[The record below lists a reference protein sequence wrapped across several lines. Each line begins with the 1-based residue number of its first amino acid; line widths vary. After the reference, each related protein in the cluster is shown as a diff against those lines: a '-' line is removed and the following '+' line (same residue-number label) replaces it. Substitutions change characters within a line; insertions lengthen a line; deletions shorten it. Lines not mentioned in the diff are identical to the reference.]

1 MQEKI
6 NELKKRRE
14 KIESISKEKIESQHS
29 KGKLTARERILQLLD
44 KDTFCE
50 IDAFVEHRCSDFGME
65 KMKIAGEGVITG
77 YGKING
83 RQVCIYAQDFTVIGG
98 SLGQMHAAKICK
110 AQDMA
115 IKLGCPCIGI
125 NDSGGARIQE
135 GIDALRGYGDIFY
148 RNVQASGVIPQICVI
163 MGPCAGGAVYSPALM
178 DFILMTDKTS
188 NMFITGPQVVKAVT
202 GEQVNSE
209 ELGGALVHSQKSG
222 VASLM
227 FKDERETLEGV
238 KKLLSYIPQNNLE
251 DTPFEET
258 GDSPN
263 RNDSK
268 LSNILPD
275 QPNKPYDIKDIIK
288 SVVDNGE
295 FFELQPLF
303 AKNIVICFAR
313 FDGKSVGIIANQPNV
328 MAGVLDINAAD
339 KAARFIRFCDSFN
352 IPIITFVDTAGY
364 LPGVESEISGIEKD
378 QIDSEVKVIRNDQIT
393 PEEILELA
401 PEALVISPGPGKPS
415 DAGICIEAIQ
425 KLKGKIPML
434 GVCLGHQAMAEAFG
448 ATVGHAGQLMH
459 GKTSKLK
466 DVKTDSVLFQNL
478 TLPIQVARYHS
489 LAVKEETLPEE
500 LIVTARSEDNEIMAM
515 EHKEYPIFGLQF
527 HPESVMTPQGLQ
539 MIENFINYAKALKE
553 N

>member
-263 RNDSK
+263 RNDIK

-303 AKNIVICFAR
+303 AKNIVICFVR

-352 IPIITFVDTAGY
+352 IY
-364 LPGVESEISGIEKD
+364 
-378 QIDSEVKVIRNDQIT
+378 
-393 PEEILELA
+393 
-401 PEALVISPGPGKPS
+401 
-415 DAGICIEAIQ
+415 
-425 KLKGKIPML
+425 
-434 GVCLGHQAMAEAFG
+434 
-448 ATVGHAGQLMH
+448 
-459 GKTSKLK
+459 
-466 DVKTDSVLFQNL
+466 
-478 TLPIQVARYHS
+478 
-489 LAVKEETLPEE
+489 
-500 LIVTARSEDNEIMAM
+500 
-515 EHKEYPIFGLQF
+515 
-527 HPESVMTPQGLQ
+527 
-539 MIENFINYAKALKE
+539 
-553 N
+553 